1 MTEDYDPHHAALLD
15 RDPLREALGKLN
27 NAAHAAIRAG
37 KDTTAYPMLNRQ
49 KLREIARLTDEIFE
63 QPDVAE

>member
-1 MTEDYDPHHAALLD
+1 MEDCQVSDPDHLTDALRDLNKAAY
-15 RDPLREALGKLN
+15 
-27 NAAHAAIRAG
+27 AAIRAG

-63 QPDVAE
+63 NPMVNEETP